1 MTEDHGIIVV
11 TIARHD
17 DGLYEA
23 TSPDLAGV
31 CVVHRDV
38 QKILEDIPNIIR
50 LWFKRHRQM
59 AIEVFQGPV
68 QQIDDSYTIPA
79 MTVPAEIAARALAR

>member
-1 MTEDHGIIVV
+1 MIEDLGIVVV
-11 TIARHD
+11 TIMRHE

-23 TSPDLAGV
+23 TSPDLAGI

-38 QKILEDIPNIIR
+38 QMILDDVPNMIR
-50 LWFKRHRQM
+50 LWFKRHRDM

-68 QQIDDSYTIPA
+68 KRTDDLYTIPA
-79 MTVPAEIAARALAR
+79 VPVPAEIAARALAR